1 MPQSEVPERIEATLI
16 VGVDGYIRFATDD
29 VKHFVGFAPDEVI
42 GSAFNRFTPPDIK
55 NALTREWFTIAGK
68 LEQESQNS
76 YEFET
81 EAVDR
86 RGERFAVNVHLTL
99 IPGRDEYF
107 VSVKSQRP
115 RLEEVQLKAVQIISE
130 AISKQQIQ
138 DVLDLALRQIIN
150 LIECDGVAIIVTDD
164 IEDRFWYRHMTS
176 DGEMRNEGYP
186 AQEILAA
193 RTTDVIRKTQQFMLI
208 PNTADEPEWITVTE
222 VAIKSWLGIPL
233 VFRDNFLGLLDIY
246 SYEADHFNEQD
257 AQIAMTFARQATV
270 AIYNARVYDEL
281 QSHTERLY
289 AMNDVALAVS
299 RLDLDSVL
307 EVVYQEVTKL
317 MDTSSF
323 FIGLYDANS
332 RIIELRHVYDH
343 GERMADFQTPIDEN
357 TSLAGWAL
365 HHQQPIII
373 GDTDRDVLP
382 SPDIIYGGHTRSLV
396 IVPLLALNEPVG
408 VISVQSYSPDK
419 FSHEDIALLEA
430 IAGPVAVAIRNA
442 TLYANMQENLQQVTA
457 LHELARLVIVEDD
470 VDAMMQGVVDGLRE
484 IFNCLAC
491 TIILQEGNQINI
503 RATSGLEPDQIAL
516 TKDWTMEDDQLISV
530 RAIRTGQTIY
540 VADASQDESFNYVDT
555 RLRSILCVPLVTKNK
570 VLGTL
575 SLDSDRPNA
584 FTPEHERVLNIAAAQ
599 LAAALDNRNLLEEV
613 KDHAQE
619 LEAAYRQLQALDQLR
634 QELVNNVSHDLRA
647 PLSFITGYVGL
658 MSAGDLGNITP
669 EQADALGV
677 IERKVQSIVR
687 LIGDII
693 KMEQIRAENLRLD
706 EADLNELV
714 REAVAGA
721 SIAYKEYNLN
731 VQTPDEPMRLI
742 IDSDR
747 INQVL
752 DNLINNAMKYSNPG
766 DFVNVTT
773 QIEGD
778 FARVIVQD
786 EGVGIPPDKLNRIF
800 ERYFQVREDKRA
812 EKGVGLGLAIVQQIV
827 QAHGGTISVES
838 EVGRGSVFSFTLP
851 L

>member
-1 MPQSEVPERIEATLI
+1 VPQSEVQERIEATLI
-16 VGVDGYIRFATDD
+16 VGVDGYIRFATEE
-29 VKHFVGFAPDEVI
+29 VKNFVGYAPYEVV
-42 GSAFNRFTPPDIK
+42 GSPFNRFAPPDLK
-55 NALTREWFTIAGK
+55 DTLTQAWFTISDK
-68 LEQESQNS
+68 LEHASQNY

-86 RGERFAVNVHLTL
+86 RGERFPVHVHLTL

-138 DVLDLALRQIIN
+138 DVLDLALKQIIN

-176 DGEMRNEGYP
+176 SGEMRNEGYP
-186 AQEILAA
+186 AQAILASG
-193 RTTDVIRKTQQFMLI
+193 TTEIIRQTQQFMLVSDTRNE
-208 PNTADEPEWITVTE
+208 PAWADVTE
-222 VAIKSWLGIPL
+222 TTIKSWLGIPL
-233 VFRDNFLGLLDIY
+233 VYRDSFLGLLDIY
-246 SYEADHFNEQD
+246 SYELNHFNEQD

-289 AMNDVALAVS
+289 AMNDVSLAVS

-323 FIGLYDANS
+323 FIGLYDSNS
-332 RIIELRHVYDH
+332 KRIELKHVYDH
-343 GERMADFQTPIDEN
+343 GERMADLEMTIDQN

-365 HHQQPIII
+365 YHQQPIII
-373 GDTDRDVLP
+373 GDTDRDELP

-396 IVPLLALNEPVG
+396 IIPLLALNEPVG
-408 VISVQSYSPDK
+408 VISVQSYAPDK

-442 TLYANMQENLQQVTA
+442 TLYADMHENLRQVTA

-470 VDAMMQGVVDGLRE
+470 IDAMMQGVVDGLRE

-491 TIILQEGNQINI
+491 TIILQEGNKINL
-503 RATSGLEPDQIAL
+503 RATSGLQLDQTDL
-516 TKDWTMEDDQLISV
+516 TRSWDMDSDKLVSV
-530 RAIRTGQTIY
+530 RAIKSGQPIHIK
-540 VADASQDESFNYVDT
+540 DASKIDDFQYIDA
-555 RLRSILCVPLVTKNK
+555 RLRSLLCVPLVTKNK

-575 SLDSDRPNA
+575 SMDSDRPNA

-599 LAAALDNRNLLEEV
+599 LAAALDNRNLLDEV

-619 LEAAYRQLQALDQLR
+619 LEAAYRQLQALDELR

-658 MSAGDLGNITP
+658 MSAGDLGHITP

-706 EADLNELV
+706 EANLNELV

-721 SIAYKEYNLN
+721 SIAYKDYNLT
-731 VQTPDEPMRLI
+731 VQTPEDPIQLI
-742 IDSDR
+742 IDADR

-752 DNLINNAMKYSNPG
+752 DNLINNAIKYSNPG
-766 DFVNVTT
+766 DFVNITT
-773 QIEGD
+773 EIEGD
-778 FARVIVQD
+778 FARVAVQD

-800 ERYFQVREDKRA
+800 ERYFQIREDKRA

-827 QAHGGTISVES
+827 NAHGGTILVDS
-838 EVGRGSVFSFTLP
+838 EVGKGSVFSFTLP